1 VISLPDPLEHPTLPV
16 WPWLGLAFD
25 RKRSAVQELSRMA
38 TNGHPEVLP
47 VRVMRVGKS
56 YRVATAELRRV
67 LGLDPEDGEGARA
80 GAPIDQLDPAATAE
94 DRHAS

>member
-1 VISLPDPLEHPTLPV
+1 MIRLPDPLEHPTLPV

-25 RKRSAVQELSRMA
+25 RKRSAVQELCRMA

-56 YRVATAELRRV
+56 YRVATNELRRV
-67 LGLDPEDGEGARA
+67 IGLDPEHNGGACA
-80 GAPIDQLDPAATAE
+80 GVPIDQFDPAATAV